1 VIAERS
7 FQAQRLAK
15 SCNLSIVRSQL
26 NCAVQEPIRAEDV
39 EPRTERPIGDALD
52 VLHTSRGRRFRVAQ
66 GETDSMIDADATQ
79 DGRVPISNDTATT
92 REACTL
98 HHLLA
103 ARHAALRRRVVSN
116 VQGAQ
121 TTIGEALVLP
131 ANNSRWASHAATLA

>member
-1 VIAERS
+1 
-7 FQAQRLAK
+7 
-15 SCNLSIVRSQL
+15 
-26 NCAVQEPIRAEDV
+26 
-39 EPRTERPIGDALD
+39 
-52 VLHTSRGRRFRVAQ
+52 
-66 GETDSMIDADATQ
+66 MIDADATQ

-103 ARHAALRRRVVSN
+103 ARHAALRRRVASN
-116 VQGAQ
+116 VEGAQ